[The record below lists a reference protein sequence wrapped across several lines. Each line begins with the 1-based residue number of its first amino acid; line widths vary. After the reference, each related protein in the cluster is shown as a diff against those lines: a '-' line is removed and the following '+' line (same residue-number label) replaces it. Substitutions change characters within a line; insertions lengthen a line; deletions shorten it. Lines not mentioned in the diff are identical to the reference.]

1 MTWRAI
7 LRILIILKELVEL
20 KQRLVMSQVFKL
32 EVPMAMTQDLSHPIV
47 ILKKQPLPQATL
59 DLKLSK

>member
-1 MTWRAI
+1 
-7 LRILIILKELVEL
+7 LKELVEL
-20 KQRLVMSQVFKL
+20 KQRLVMFQVFKL
-32 EVPMAMTQDLSHPIV
+32 EVQMAMTQDLSHPIV